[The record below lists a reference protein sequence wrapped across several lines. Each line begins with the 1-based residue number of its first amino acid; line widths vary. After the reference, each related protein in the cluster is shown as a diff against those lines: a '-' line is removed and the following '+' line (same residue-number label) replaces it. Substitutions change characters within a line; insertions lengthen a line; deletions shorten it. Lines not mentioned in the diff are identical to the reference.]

1 MRTLDSVKENHR
13 NSRLP
18 FFNNGEKSGF
28 FDFQSV
34 LETEQEQWFQ
44 EVKQDNISGENI
56 GNKNIS
62 NDLKEINL
70 INEISD
76 EPKEPTLTSSIENN
90 ASDQPEPLLQQESQ
104 TLNGTVSRS
113 DGNTEK
119 KSPFNVPGSTTES
132 NRNEESV
139 AIPENSNPDFRGAE
153 INEGMKDRMRGI
165 SSENTTGNG
174 ILNKF
179 ESLKP
184 QADNESTI
192 NTLNQNTAPGEK
204 ESPFHLP
211 GLTSEKSDNEEPSTL
226 PENGNPDFRGAEIN
240 GGMMDRMRGISPE
253 NTTGNG
259 ISNKLESLK
268 PQADNE
274 SSVNTLNQNKTPG
287 EKESTFNLPG
297 LTSEKSGSKKSKAI
311 PENGNPDFRGV
322 EINQG
327 MKDRFHDLTTDNIP
341 ERPANEGF
349 DKLKP
354 QAAQESLA
362 KDDLIDSESLLFG
375 SGKQENQA
383 NPVAIQETNSIGE
396 HREMP
401 VETGNERIE
410 YGDCF
415 NSIDAISD
423 SNLRTLAGDQ
433 LRIIAID
440 GLVSQEEID
449 TSSDEKEAETNAG
462 FNQLLAQVT
471 SGFEEKLLMVPNL
484 IGLRSLS
491 FLGNVLQRII
501 RIQQFAQQI
510 VAGGWSMFANFTGIL
525 ANSITNIAA
534 TANGFVTNAA
544 ARVLSLVGS
553 IPLPDV
559 PGVSRLREIVLQTI
573 MGAFNRVQQFISR
586 IQLLSSQVLINGISI
601 FTGLVSRVVQQII
614 AVRTFYTNI
623 LNFIITQ
630 ILHLT
635 QMFVLQIIVTLR
647 SRFFA
652 FVLPFINR
660 LRLIT
665 IRMIRRMQLVA
676 KGEII
681 MNTNFHL
688 IELSIL
694 ASESDDKN
702 PKEGKSN
709 QLEVSQKADRM
720 RAITESSKSTNRSI
734 VSWYKTN
741 LSTQIINAIQS
752 VGTTLK
758 AVVLSIWGTGMG
770 MFNSLTMILMP
781 YFTQAEQYT
790 RMAFSFISNML
801 IHLSVTISRVLQQL
815 LRAIGNAI
823 ITITRSVSDT
833 VRSVRDRIFERIRN
847 FVFGD

>member
-1 MRTLDSVKENHR
+1 MRTLDSAKENNQ

-18 FFNNGEKSGF
+18 FFNNGEKRGF

-34 LETEQEQWFQ
+34 LETELEQWLH
-44 EVKQDNISGENI
+44 EVQNDNYSGEQIENQNISGNL
-56 GNKNIS
+56 KNVNFIS
-62 NDLKEINL
+62 ESFA
-70 INEISD
+70 ETH
-76 EPKEPTLTSSIENN
+76 EPTLSNSPENFIP
-90 ASDQPEPLLQQESQ
+90 DQPDPLLQQDQQS
-104 TLNGTVSRS
+104 LNGTLSRS
-113 DGNTEK
+113 NGKTEK
-119 KSPFNVPGSTTES
+119 KSPFNMPGSTTES
-132 NRNEESV
+132 NRNQESV

-165 SSENTTGNG
+165 SPENTTGNG

-179 ESLKP
+179 DSLKP
-184 QADNESTI
+184 QADNESSI
-192 NTLNQNTAPGEK
+192 NTLNQNTAPCEK
-204 ESPFHLP
+204 ESAFHLP
-211 GLTSEKSDNEEPSTL
+211 GLTSEKSDNEKPSTL

-259 ISNKLESLK
+259 LSNKFESLK
-268 PQADNE
+268 PQADDE
-274 SSVNTLNQNKTPG
+274 SSTSIQNLNTVG
-287 EKESTFNLPG
+287 EEKESPFHLPG
-297 LTSEKSGSKKSKAI
+297 LTSEKSGNKKSTAI
-311 PENGNPDFRGV
+311 PENSNPDFRGV

-327 MKDRFHDLTTDNIP
+327 MKDRFHDLTADNIP
-341 ERPANEGF
+341 ERSSHNGF

-410 YGDCF
+410 YGDCY
-415 NSIDAISD
+415 NSIDAISNPD
-423 SNLRTLAGDQ
+423 LKTLAGDQ

-449 TSSDEKEAETNAG
+449 TSTDEKEAETNDG

-510 VAGGWSMFANFTGIL
+510 IAGGWSMFANFTGIL
-525 ANSITNIAA
+525 ANSISNIAA
-534 TANGFVTNAA
+534 TASGFVTNAA

-601 FTGLVSRVVQQII
+601 FTGLINRVVQQII
-614 AVRTFYTNI
+614 AVRTFYTSI

-630 ILHLT
+630 ILHVT
-635 QMFVLQIIVTLR
+635 QMFVLQIIVALR

-665 IRMIRRMQLVA
+665 IRMIRRMKLVA

-688 IELSIL
+688 MELSIL
-694 ASESDDKN
+694 ASESDDEN

-709 QLEVSQKADRM
+709 QPEVSQKADRM

-752 VGTTLK
+752 VRTTLK
-758 AVVLSIWGTGMG
+758 AVVLSIWGTGMA
-770 MFNSLTMILMP
+770 MFNSLTMILLP
-781 YFTQAEQYT
+781 YLTQAEQFT

-815 LRAIGNAI
+815 LRTIGNAI